1 VRSRLADLGVETLFI
16 EPASPWENGTIESFN
31 GKLRAELLDGELFH
45 TLKEA
50 QILIEQWW
58 REYNHLR
65 PHSSLGGRPPAP
77 ETIAWPDFSLEDH
90 APPALTQEA
99 ALALS

>member
-1 VRSRLADLGVETLFI
+1 MLTASQADGGRAISRS
-16 EPASPWENGTIESFN
+16 SPSN
-31 GKLRAELLDGELFH
+31 GELFF
-45 TLKEA
+45 TLKEV
-50 QILIEQWW
+50 QILIEQWR

-77 ETIAWPDFSLEDH
+77 ETTVWPGFSLKDF
-90 APPALTQEA
+90 APPALTQEP